1 MNEYKSI
8 YSVTGQKNKS
18 GTFILVTRCVNR
30 ACLCC
35 LSEVLGGE
43 HALGPAQDGVLGRV
57 VRMLFGR
64 DLQHGRDRLHV
75 GVDGMTDHLGDELVN
90 QDDADVVTRQK
101 APGGR
106 KMGKTD

>member
-1 MNEYKSI
+1 M
-8 YSVTGQKNKS
+8 
-18 GTFILVTRCVNR
+18 
-30 ACLCC
+30 CC